1 MYLENE
7 GQEKPLHTSI
17 LTNMSVK
24 SGGELIS
31 LETIRPGIKKYFVCI
46 CRPMNIS

>member
-7 GQEKPLHTSI
+7 GQEKPLHTNI

-31 LETIRPGIKKYFVCI
+31 LETIRPGIKNTLFAFAD
-46 CRPMNIS
+46 P